1 MGVRT
6 LRMVA
11 CSHGGLVGVIY
22 YCHDYECLV
31 MMAILFTDHN
41 NLTVLKHLIVST

>member
-11 CSHGGLVGVIY
+11 CTHGGLVGVIY
-22 YCHDYECLV
+22 YCHDYEFPM

-41 NLTVLKHLIVST
+41 NLTVLKCLIVST